1 MREGR
6 ADLLLG
12 LIGIVSGGLYAY
24 VAAGIPKSMLSDEVG
39 PGGVPFWVGVLVVAV
54 SCLLVLKGLVSARVS
69 DKDPSID
76 LAEVPGHWK
85 TVIGLLVALVGYV
98 LFVEWLGYLV
108 AVGLLIGTV
117 ALLAGHTHS
126 RQLYLFSIGSAVMLY
141 LIFQKIM
148 NIDLP
153 KGLTGLIGL

>member
-12 LIGIVSGGLYAY
+12 LIGMAGGGIYAY

-54 SCLLVLKGLVSARVS
+54 SCLLVLKGLVSVRVS
-69 DKDPSID
+69 DKDPSVD
-76 LAEVPGHWK
+76 LAEVPGNWK

-126 RQLYLFSIGSAVMLY
+126 RQLYLFSIGSAVVLY

>member
-69 DKDPSID
+69 DKDPSVD
-76 LAEVPGHWK
+76 LAEVPGNWK

-117 ALLAGHTHS
+117 ALLAGHTQS
-126 RQLYLFSIGSAVMLY
+126 RQLYLFSIGSAVVLY

-153 KGLTGLIGL
+153 KGLTSLIGL

>member
-12 LIGIVSGGLYAY
+12 LVGIVGGGFYAY

-69 DKDPSID
+69 DKDPSVD
-76 LAEVPGHWK
+76 LAEVPGNWK

-117 ALLAGHTHS
+117 ALLAGYTHS
-126 RQLYLFSIGSAVMLY
+126 RQLYLFSIVSAVVLY

-153 KGLTGLIGL
+153 KGLTSLIGL